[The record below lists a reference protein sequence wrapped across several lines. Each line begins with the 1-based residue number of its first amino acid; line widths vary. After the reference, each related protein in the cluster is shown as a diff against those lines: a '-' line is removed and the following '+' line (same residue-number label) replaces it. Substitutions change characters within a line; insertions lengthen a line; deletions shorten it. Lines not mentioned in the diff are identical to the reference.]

1 MMNDSIDTLNAMLTE
16 RMKELNCLYAV
27 EEIINDTALSMDEVF
42 AKIVRILPPGW
53 QYPDVCE
60 AVIEFEDRSYKS
72 VEFKRSSW
80 MQKADIFVQE
90 RPIGAIKVY
99 YLEERPPADEG
110 PFLKEERRLINTLSE
125 RIGHYLLHMRLKSIF
140 EDVQGGDHQLL
151 KGKQDWDV
159 ILDFLRRSDQ
169 KLYIRFS
176 RRMMNYLCLHG
187 VEEARH
193 LIQNFGPE
201 TLRYESD
208 YSDDA
213 NRPLQRATIKNILQ
227 ISDQTFRIAAEK
239 LSDNEILRCLQKWLQ
254 EDKSNFLV
262 RALENQNNSITT
274 VADALARYHHLE
286 QDGVELAE
294 ATKKTLNVSLIRR
307 FFTDQLEYINK
318 AKNFVEVDYF
328 FDLLK
333 RMIYVP
339 ESHGKLGGKSAGLF
353 LASQIIKKA
362 AAEHEILGNVKVPKT
377 WYISSD
383 VLIYS
388 IYYNDI
394 EEVLEQKYKEIEQ
407 VRQEYPHI
415 IQVFKNSTFPP
426 EVVKALSMTLD
437 DFGDQP
443 LIVRSSSLLEDRSGA
458 AFSGKYKSLFLA
470 NQGPKTQRL
479 DALIDAINE
488 VYASIFSPD
497 PIEYRTE
504 KGLIDFHEEMGIM
517 IEEVVGT
524 KIGRYFMPAYAGVAF
539 CNNEFRWSHRIK
551 REDGLVRLVPGLGT
565 RAVDR
570 LSDDYP
576 ILAAPGQP
584 KLRVNVTP
592 DEVIRYSPQKI
603 DVINLETNSFETID
617 IVPLLREY
625 GRKYPQLN
633 KIVSIIKDHDIMQP
647 IGLHHHLEE
656 EDIVVTFEGLF
667 TRSDFL
673 KQVKTILDILQAEMG
688 MPVDIEFASDGKD
701 FFLLQCRPQSYT
713 AEISASPIP
722 KDLPEKDIVFSAN
735 RHISN
740 GQVPDITHIVY
751 VVPERYTEIE
761 NKNDLKTVGEV
772 ISGLN
777 YVLPK
782 RQFILMGPGRWG
794 SRGDIKL
801 GVSVTYSDINNTAVL
816 IEIARKKGNYIPDLS
831 FGTHFFQDLV
841 EASIRYLPLY
851 PDDAGIIFNERFL
864 NGSPNILAQILPEYE
879 NLSDVIRVIDV
890 PATTGGNILR
900 VLMNADLEE
909 AVGILTKPSKS
920 INVVRPKGLSPTP
933 TADDYWRWRMA
944 ITRKIAGQLDP
955 AEYGIKAFYVFGSTK
970 NATAGPGSDIDIL
983 IHFNGSEKQKANLLL
998 WLDGWSRCLAE
1009 MNYLRTGYKS
1019 DGLLDIHL
1027 VTDEDIRKK
1036 TSYAVKIGAITDAAR
1051 ELPMKGKAPAA

>member
-1 MMNDSIDTLNAMLTE
+1 MG
-16 RMKELNCLYAV
+16 
-27 EEIINDTALSMDEVF
+27 
-42 AKIVRILPPGW
+42 RI
-53 QYPDVCE
+53 
-60 AVIEFEDRSYKS
+60 
-72 VEFKRSSW
+72 
-80 MQKADIFVQE
+80 
-90 RPIGAIKVY
+90 
-99 YLEERPPADEG
+99 
-110 PFLKEERRLINTLSE
+110 
-125 RIGHYLLHMRLKSIF
+125 
-140 EDVQGGDHQLL
+140 
-151 KGKQDWDV
+151 
-159 ILDFLRRSDQ
+159 
-169 KLYIRFS
+169 
-176 RRMMNYLCLHG
+176 
-187 VEEARH
+187 
-193 LIQNFGPE
+193 
-201 TLRYESD
+201 
-208 YSDDA
+208 
-213 NRPLQRATIKNILQ
+213 
-227 ISDQTFRIAAEK
+227 
-239 LSDNEILRCLQKWLQ
+239 
-254 EDKSNFLV
+254 
-262 RALENQNNSITT
+262 
-274 VADALARYHHLE
+274 
-286 QDGVELAE
+286 
-294 ATKKTLNVSLIRR
+294 
-307 FFTDQLEYINK
+307 
-318 AKNFVEVDYF
+318 
-328 FDLLK
+328 
-333 RMIYVP
+333 
-339 ESHGKLGGKSAGLF
+339 
-353 LASQIIKKA
+353 
-362 AAEHEILGNVKVPKT
+362 
-377 WYISSD
+377 
-383 VLIYS
+383 
-388 IYYNDI
+388 
-394 EEVLEQKYKEIEQ
+394 
-407 VRQEYPHI
+407 
-415 IQVFKNSTFPP
+415 
-426 EVVKALSMTLD
+426 
-437 DFGDQP
+437 
-443 LIVRSSSLLEDRSGA
+443 
-458 AFSGKYKSLFLA
+458 
-470 NQGPKTQRL
+470 
-479 DALIDAINE
+479 
-488 VYASIFSPD
+488 
-497 PIEYRTE
+497 
-504 KGLIDFHEEMGIM
+504 
-517 IEEVVGT
+517 
-524 KIGRYFMPAYAGVAF
+524 
-539 CNNEFRWSHRIK
+539 
-551 REDGLVRLVPGLGT
+551 
-565 RAVDR
+565 
-570 LSDDYP
+570 
-576 ILAAPGQP
+576 
-584 KLRVNVTP
+584 
-592 DEVIRYSPQKI
+592 
-603 DVINLETNSFETID
+603 
-617 IVPLLREY
+617 
-625 GRKYPQLN
+625 
-633 KIVSIIKDHDIMQP
+633 
-647 IGLHHHLEE
+647 
-656 EDIVVTFEGLF
+656 
-667 TRSDFL
+667 
-673 KQVKTILDILQAEMG
+673 
-688 MPVDIEFASDGKD
+688 

-920 INVVRPKGLSPTP
+920 IDVVRPKGLSPTP